1 MMGQTRGSRRGGRTG
16 RRSGACTRGSDTAE
30 AGEQGSSVDHAA
42 PPVGSIMRRG
52 PRWLNGNMLRGA
64 GRLLQMMSN
73 HTTGNVSPDSL
84 APAVSRFII
93 GRDPPDQGATHE
105 RARYSGNE

>member
-1 MMGQTRGSRRGGRTG
+1 
-16 RRSGACTRGSDTAE
+16 
-30 AGEQGSSVDHAA
+30 
-42 PPVGSIMRRG
+42 MRRG
-52 PRWLNGNMLRGA
+52 PRWLNGNVLYGA
-64 GRLLQMMSN
+64 GSLQIASN